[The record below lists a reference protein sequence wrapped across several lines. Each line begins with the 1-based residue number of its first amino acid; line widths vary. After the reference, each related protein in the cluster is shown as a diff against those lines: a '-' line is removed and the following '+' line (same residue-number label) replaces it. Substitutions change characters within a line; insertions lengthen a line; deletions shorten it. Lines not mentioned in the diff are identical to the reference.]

1 MATNPYLRFT
11 IEYPNATKRELSV
24 DSDNV
29 TVGSGAHCEIR
40 LSGDDIPVEQLKVEA
55 RGGGVFAEA
64 RSMTPP
70 ALVNGIPFVQGRLL
84 PTTVLHVGAIRLRVE
99 YAEAGERPSV
109 SRAKAKKTNPLIWV
123 VAGVGFP
130 LGFYLVFT
138 LRPQESTLGAAPPPP
153 PLWAQAEGE
162 SCVHQDRA
170 VAEAQAVSYLDQAVA
185 RRERSPFSPQD
196 GIESVVLYAQAAAC
210 FSRAQNP
217 ADARFASG
225 EAEHMRQASSR
236 QFHVHQV
243 RLERALA
250 MKEYDAAQAEAR
262 ILQAF
267 VGSGGKEYSGWLSD
281 LQRRMK
287 VILSTKRKK
296 KKAQ

>member
-11 IEYPNATKRELSV
+11 IEYPDGAKRDLSV

-40 LSGDDIPVEQLKVEA
+40 LLGDDIPVEQLKVEA

-84 PTTVLHVGAIRLRVE
+84 PTTTLHVGAIRLRVE
-99 YAEAGERPSV
+99 YAEAGERPIV
-109 SRAKAKKTNPLIWV
+109 SRAKEKKTNPLIWV

-170 VAEAQAVSYLDQAVA
+170 VAEAQAVSYLDQAIA

-196 GIESVVLYAQAAAC
+196 GVESVVLYARAATC
-210 FSRAQNP
+210 FSQAQNP
-217 ADARFASG
+217 ADAQFARS

-250 MKEYDAAQAEAR
+250 TKEYDAAQAEAR

-287 VILSTKRKK
+287 TILSSKKKK

>member
-1 MATNPYLRFT
+1 MATNPYLRFS
-11 IEYPNATKRELSV
+11 IEYPDGTQRDLSV
-24 DSDNV
+24 DSDSV

-40 LSGDDIPVEQLKVEA
+40 LLGDDIPVEQLRVEA

-84 PTTVLHVGAIRLRVE
+84 PTTTLHVGAIRLRVE
-99 YAEAGERPSV
+99 YAEAGERPIV
-109 SRAKAKKTNPLIWV
+109 SRAKGKKTNPAIWV
-123 VAGVGFP
+123 LAGVGFP
-130 LGFYLVFT
+130 LGLYLVFT
-138 LRPQESTLGAAPPPP
+138 VRPAESTLGAAPPPP
-153 PLWAQAEGE
+153 PLWSQADDAP
-162 SCVHQDRA
+162 CVHQDRT
-170 VAEAQAVSYLDQAVA
+170 VAEAQAVSYLDQASA

-196 GIESVVLYAQAAAC
+196 GVESVSLYARAAAC
-210 FSRAQNP
+210 FSQAQNG
-217 ADARFASG
+217 ADAQFARG
-225 EAEHMRQASSR
+225 EADHMRQASAR

-250 MKEYDAAQAEAR
+250 TKEYDAAHAEAR

-287 VILSTKRKK
+287 VLLSKK
-296 KKAQ
+296 KKKKDK

>member
-11 IEYPNATKRELSV
+11 IEFPDGNQRDLSV
-24 DSDNV
+24 DSDTV

-40 LSGDDIPVEQLKVEA
+40 LLGDDIPVEQLKVEA
-55 RGGGVFAEA
+55 RGGGVFGEA

-84 PTTVLHVGAIRLRVE
+84 PTTTLHIGAIRLRVE
-99 YAEAGERPSV
+99 YAEAGERPIV
-109 SRAKAKKTNPLIWV
+109 SRAKEKKTNPLIWV
-123 VAGVGFP
+123 VAGIGFP

-153 PLWAQAEGE
+153 PLWSQVDSE
-162 SCVHQDRA
+162 SCVHHDRA

-196 GIESVVLYAQAAAC
+196 GIESVVLYARAAAC
-210 FSRAQNP
+210 FSQAQNP
-217 ADARFASG
+217 AEAQFARG

-250 MKEYDAAQAEAR
+250 TKEYDAAQAEAR

-267 VGSGGKEYSGWLSD
+267 IGSGGKEYSGWLSD

-287 VILSTKRKK
+287 VILSTKKK
-296 KKAQ
+296 KKGAP